1 MSYRFMRMIIMF
13 DMPTDTLEDKKAYRK
28 FRKFLL
34 SEGFLMHQYSVY
46 SRLLLNGNANS
57 LLIDRLEA
65 NNPKKGN
72 ITILTVTEKQ
82 FARMI
87 YLHGEKNKSIANT
100 DSRLVFLGED
110 YSEGN

>member
-13 DMPTDTLEDKKAYRK
+13 DIPTETIEDKKAYRK

-57 LLIDRLEA
+57 LLVGRLKA
-65 NNPKKGN
+65 NNPNKGF

-82 FARMI
+82 FARMV
-87 YLHGEKNKSIANT
+87 YYTEKKMKVLLIRII
-100 DSRLVFLGED
+100 D
-110 YSEGN
+110 

>member
-13 DMPTDTLEDKKAYRK
+13 DMPMDTLEDKKAYRK
-28 FRKFLL
+28 FRKFLI

-57 LLIDRLEA
+57 LLIDRLQA

-72 ITILTVTEKQ
+72 ITILTVTE
-82 FARMI
+82 
-87 YLHGEKNKSIANT
+87 
-100 DSRLVFLGED
+100 
-110 YSEGN
+110 